1 MEHLAFFAVALFILA
16 FGSIS
21 RRIEATVVTPPMLF
35 VLFGFLLGTD
45 GFDLIHI
52 QKDDHL
58 IHLLAE
64 LTLVLVLFTD
74 ASRIDL
80 KGLKK
85 DHNIPVR
92 MLLIGLP
99 LCMPLGAGAAMLL
112 FPHLDFWS
120 AMVLAIVLAPTDAAL
135 GQAVVSSERI
145 PIRIRQALNVE
156 SGLNDGFA
164 LPILLFFICL
174 AAHMEGT
181 DNQNFLLVA
190 FQQLVFGTLVG
201 VVVGRLGGWLV
212 NTSHTAGWMSHSFV
226 ELSALGLALAAFAG
240 SEVVGGNGFIGAFC
254 AGVVLG
260 NTLPEHC
267 SEALIEFGETEG
279 QFFTLLTFLFFGALM
294 VPPALQHA
302 EARVW
307 LYALLSLTLVRLMP
321 VAVSLIGLKLKPI
334 TTLFLGWFGPRG
346 IASIIY
352 GLLLLEE
359 VELLHREEIFNIAVI
374 VVLASVFLHG
384 LSAQPSV
391 KWYSSHIHRSP
402 KHPEHREVR
411 PIPLR
416 LGNQGRSGKRRHKK
430 KRAKKH

>member
-21 RRIEATVVTPPMLF
+21 RRIETTMVTPPMLF
-35 VLFGFLLGTD
+35 VLFGLLLGGD
-45 GFDLIHI
+45 GFDLVHLA
-52 QKDDHL
+52 KDNHL

-80 KGLKK
+80 KGLRR

-92 MLLIGLP
+92 MLLVGLP
-99 LCMPLGAGAAMLL
+99 LCMLLGALAAMPL
-112 FPHLDFWS
+112 FPHLGFWS

-135 GQAVVSSERI
+135 GQAVVSSDRI

-164 LPILLFFICL
+164 LPVLLFFICL

-181 DNQNFLLVA
+181 NGQDYLLIA
-190 FQQLVFGTLVG
+190 AQQLLFGALAG
-201 VVVGRLGGWLV
+201 ILVGRLGGWVV
-212 NTSHTAGWMSHSFV
+212 NKTHTAGWMSHSFV

-240 SEVVGGNGFIGAFC
+240 SELIGGNGFIGAFC
-254 AGVVLG
+254 AGVVVG
-260 NTLPEHC
+260 NTLPSRC
-267 SEALIEFGETEG
+267 GEALIEFGETEG
-279 QFFTLLTFLFFGALM
+279 QFFTLLTFLFFAALM

-302 EARVW
+302 DWRVW
-307 LYALLSLTLVRLMP
+307 VYALLSLTLVRLIP
-321 VAVSLIGLKLKPI
+321 VAISLLGMKLKMR

-359 VELLHREEIFNIAVI
+359 LELAHREEVFNIAMI
-374 VVLASVFLHG
+374 VVLLSVFLHG
-384 LSAQPSV
+384 LTAWPCVQ
-391 KWYSSHIHRSP
+391 WYAKHIHQSP
-402 KHPEHREVR
+402 DRPEHDEVGH
-411 PIPLR
+411 IPLR
-416 LGNQGRSGKRRHKK
+416 LGNKK
-430 KRAKKH
+430 KPK